1 MAQMTSLERTLAV
14 LNHQVPDRVPVALH
28 NFLMGCRMIGAD
40 FTQALRSGEV
50 LAEAQLAAWRE
61 FGHDVIMHENGV
73 CAEAEAL
80 GCGILYQ
87 SDYPPHVEDPV
98 IKSLDD
104 VDKLTIPDPEKTFPL
119 NELLKATRILVR
131 ETERKAFVIGR
142 ADQGPMA
149 LAAALCGPEKLLL
162 ACAEEALRPK
172 VLRLLEM
179 CSRMNIVYGE
189 AQHRAGAQGSSIG
202 AYGSSLIS
210 PQMYDQLEFPGDKA
224 FCDAMR
230 GIGCKSFVHSC
241 GDETALL
248 ENLVRTGADCLELDP
263 RTDPILCKKAIHRRT
278 SVLGMLDPAGIL
290 WRGTSDEVRGHTLEI
305 MRAMAPGGGFI
316 MGPGCLLPADT
327 PETSIHIVMECAR
340 TAGVYHSDGSLPW
353 FRQTARQ
360 SSKGRTRYA

>member
-14 LNHQVPDRVPVALH
+14 LDHRVPDRVPVALH

-40 FTQALRSGEV
+40 FTQALRSGEA

-87 SDYPPHVEDPV
+87 SDRPPHVEDPV

-131 ETERKAFVIGR
+131 ETERKAFVMGR

-162 ACAEEALRPK
+162 ACAEEAMRPK
-172 VLRLLEM
+172 VLRLLEI
-179 CSRMNIVYGE
+179 CSQMNVIYGE
-189 AQHRAGAQGSSIG
+189 AHCRAGAHGSSIG

-230 GIGCKSFVHSC
+230 GLGCKSFVHSC

-248 ENLVRTGADCLELDP
+248 ENLIRTGADCLELDP
-263 RTDPILCKKAIHRRT
+263 GTDPIACKKAIHGRT
-278 SVLGMLDPAGIL
+278 SVLGMLDPARIL
-290 WRGTSDEVRGHTLEI
+290 GRGTSYEVRRHTLDI
-305 MRAMAPGGGFI
+305 MRTMAPGGGFI
-316 MGPGCLLPADT
+316 MGPGCALPADT

-340 TAGVYHSDGSLPW
+340 TAGVYNPDGSLPW
-353 FRQTARQ
+353 F
-360 SSKGRTRYA
+360 S

>member
-1 MAQMTSLERTLAV
+1 MAPMTSLERALAV
-14 LNHQVPDRVPVALH
+14 LEHRVPDRVPVALH
-28 NFLMGCRMIGAD
+28 NFSMACRMIGAD
-40 FTQALRSGEV
+40 FTQALRSGEI
-50 LAEAQLAAWRE
+50 LAAAQLAGWRE

-87 SDYPPHVEDPV
+87 SDYPPHVQEPVVKSFED
-98 IKSLDD
+98 I
-104 VDKLTIPDPEKTFPL
+104 DKLEVPDPEKTFPL

-131 ETERKAFVIGR
+131 ETGGRVFVIGR

-172 VLRLLEM
+172 VLRLLAV
-179 CSRMNIVYGE
+179 CSRMNIAFGE
-189 AQHRAGAQGSSIG
+189 AQHRAGAHASSIG

-210 PQMYDQLEFPGDKA
+210 PQVYDQFEFPGDKA
-224 FCDAMR
+224 FCDALR
-230 GIGCKSFVHSC
+230 RIGCKSFVHSC

-263 RTDPILCKKAIHRRT
+263 RTDPTACKKAIHGRT

-290 WRGTSDEVRGHTLEI
+290 WRGTADEVRRHCLEMMRTL
-305 MRAMAPGGGFI
+305 APAGGFI

-327 PETSIHIVMECAR
+327 PKNSIHIVMECAR
-340 TAGVYHSDGSLPW
+340 VAGAYHADGSLP
-353 FRQTARQ
+353 RLT
-360 SSKGRTRYA
+360 K